1 VASRVTGQAQLRA
14 VEARLSA
21 AGPRLSKENAQALAK
36 VAPDI
41 ARAIR
46 AEVPTHL
53 PRRNGY
59 AALLAGDLE
68 FQANIKVGR
77 GMTLTVWA
85 NGKGR
90 RRDVPRINQGVLRH
104 PTFGRRGPDD
114 WHDQRKGVRKGFVD
128 DGIRKAE
135 PLIVRSIRN
144 AAEKVAKEIVR

>member
-1 VASRVTGQAQLRA
+1 MASRVTGQAQLRA

-41 ARAIR
+41 ARHIR
-46 AEVPTHL
+46 AEVPFHL

-59 AALLAGDLE
+59 AAELDGDLE

-85 NGKGR
+85 NGKR
-90 RRDVPRINQGVLRH
+90 ERRDVPAINRGVLRH
-104 PTFGRRGPDD
+104 PVFGNRQV
-114 WHDQRKGVRKGFVD
+114 WVAQRAGVRRGFVD
-128 DGIRKAE
+128 DGIRKSE
-135 PLIVRSIRN
+135 PLIVRSIRT

>member
-1 VASRVTGQAQLRA
+1 MASRVTGQAQLRA

-85 NGKGR
+85 NGKR
-90 RRDVPRINQGVLRH
+90 ERRDVPAINRGVLRH
-104 PTFGRRGPDD
+104 PVFGNRQV
-114 WHDQRKGVRKGFVD
+114 WVAQRAGVRKGFVD

>member
-1 VASRVTGQAQLRA
+1 VASRVTGQAALRQ
-14 VEARLSA
+14 VEARLA
-21 AGPRLSKENAQALAK
+21 AAPKNLSKEDAKALAK
-36 VAPDI
+36 VAP
-41 ARAIR
+41 AVAGKIR

-53 PRRNGY
+53 PQRMGY
-59 AALLAGDLE
+59 AAVLFGAME

-85 NGKGR
+85 NGKR
-90 RRDVPRINQGVLRH
+90 ERRDVPAINRGVLRH
-104 PTFGRRGPDD
+104 PVFGNRQV
-114 WHDQRKGVRKGFVD
+114 WVAQRAGVRKGFVD

>member
-1 VASRVTGQAQLRA
+1 MASRVTGQAQLRA

-41 ARAIR
+41 PRHIR
-46 AEVPTHL
+46 AEVPSHL

-68 FQANIKVGR
+68 FQANIKVGY
-77 GMTLTVWA
+77 GMTMTVWA
-85 NGKGR
+85 NGKR
-90 RRDVPRINQGVLRH
+90 ERRDVPAINRGVLRH
-104 PTFGRRGPDD
+104 PLPNNVRTRWYVTR
-114 WHDQRKGVRKGFVD
+114 VRKGFVD